1 MWDTF
6 STVNKLISC
15 FWLLIVIGT
24 AECSYFINL
33 SFLSKLYCSTFGTL
47 IGTLKT
53 ANFKVFRWSGLKKEN
68 QLMLVK
74 GSTNILTKIY
84 AKDMAYF
91 FALIALINPDLK
103 VVEIDIGQL
112 DIGQL
117 ASQKSVNSNV
127 LTINMS

>member
-1 MWDTF
+1 
-6 STVNKLISC
+6 
-15 FWLLIVIGT
+15 
-24 AECSYFINL
+24 
-33 SFLSKLYCSTFGTL
+33 
-47 IGTLKT
+47 
-53 ANFKVFRWSGLKKEN
+53 
-68 QLMLVK
+68 MLVK

-84 AKDMAYF
+84 AKDMACF

>member
-1 MWDTF
+1 
-6 STVNKLISC
+6 
-15 FWLLIVIGT
+15 
-24 AECSYFINL
+24 
-33 SFLSKLYCSTFGTL
+33 
-47 IGTLKT
+47 
-53 ANFKVFRWSGLKKEN
+53 
-68 QLMLVK
+68 MLVK
-74 GSTNILTKIY
+74 GSTNILMKIY

>member
-1 MWDTF
+1 M
-6 STVNKLISC
+6 
-15 FWLLIVIGT
+15 
-24 AECSYFINL
+24 
-33 SFLSKLYCSTFGTL
+33 
-47 IGTLKT
+47 
-53 ANFKVFRWSGLKKEN
+53 
-68 QLMLVK
+68 
-74 GSTNILTKIY
+74 KIY